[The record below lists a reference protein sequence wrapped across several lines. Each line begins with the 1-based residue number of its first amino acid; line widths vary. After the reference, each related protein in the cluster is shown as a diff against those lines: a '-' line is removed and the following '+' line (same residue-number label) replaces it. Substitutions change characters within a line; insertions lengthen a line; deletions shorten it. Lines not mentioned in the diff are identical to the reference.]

1 MKAKGFSVKNR
12 KANSRH
18 AKLSL
23 NKAKREHKGMRV
35 LGSGILSKAGKI
47 LGVKVA

>member
-23 NKAKREHKGMRV
+23 NIEGLMP
-35 LGSGILSKAGKI
+35 G
-47 LGVKVA
+47 